1 MSDTVPSQ
9 SKGLLKRQRS
19 ASFTP
24 RSDTFFDN
32 DFVPSYAS
40 TGFGAVFANDTS
52 DVVFSRFEDDGVSSN
67 GYSFDM
73 SMGQAREP
81 LDDLNPYLNPDFM
94 QRTRSQEIIR
104 NQILEDGLMPF
115 VPAFTPRAR
124 PDPSGRT
131 PRSRQDLSD
140 VDDVELELV
149 GTTLV
154 AKTANDQ
161 IKLDVRFV
169 FISSFATLKLS
180 YVVCQLLSF

>member
-104 NQILEDGLMPF
+104 NQREKDIWKELLFDPGVLI
-115 VPAFTPRAR
+115 PRATTVTTR
-124 PDPSGRT
+124 PWFLG
-131 PRSRQDLSD
+131 Q
-140 VDDVELELV
+140 
-149 GTTLV
+149 
-154 AKTANDQ
+154 
-161 IKLDVRFV
+161 
-169 FISSFATLKLS
+169 
-180 YVVCQLLSF
+180 